1 MEKIKQLEEIK
12 RKKELES
19 TNLKNRF
26 DDIIRQIN
34 SIKSEPYFIDFTDND
49 NTYSNYINKRNINT
63 DSIESSINSLRSK
76 ILDFKQRDEFLQ
88 NEVSKINASIKS
100 KEEMH
105 NKYEKNKFDIV
116 LLEFKSLA
124 ISIKPM

>member
-1 MEKIKQLEEIK
+1 MQIDLEKIKQLEEIK

-100 KEEMH
+100 KESEF
-105 NKYEKNKFDIV
+105 NNISSKN
-116 LLEFKSLA
+116 LLIF
-124 ISIKPM
+124 